1 MPIIKKILLVDND
14 KDCGIL
20 LKELLINENF
30 KFLIAS
36 TLTEGM
42 LLLEKENPEF
52 VFLDNILPDGLGWEK
67 TEYILH
73 NYPKTQLNLLGGF
86 NVPKTSALTFRI
98 LEKPLTSDEFLLC
111 LNNYKL
117 KIV

>member
-14 KDCGIL
+14 EDCGIHM
-20 LKELLINENF
+20 KELLINENF
-30 KFLIAS
+30 EFLIAN
-36 TLTEGM
+36 TITEGM

-73 NYPKTQLNLLGGF
+73 NYPKTQLNLLGAL

-98 LEKPLTSDEFLLC
+98 FEKPLTSNEFLSC
-111 LNNYKL
+111 LDNYDL
-117 KIV
+117 KAV